1 MVKLPRILLTGPP
14 RCGKTTVV
22 QKVVARFPGRA
33 AGFYTREVRE
43 KGERVGFEIVTMDG
57 QVAWLSHVDF
67 PGTLR
72 VGKYGVNLEDF
83 HRLALPAMTFKPG
96 IELLVVDEIGKM
108 ECLSSAFVEAMER
121 LWAAPVPLL
130 ITVAEKGGGFI
141 HKVKEK
147 PDKTLIHVTSGN
159 RDGLPEK
166 ILKMFLL

>member
-1 MVKLPRILLTGPP
+1 
-14 RCGKTTVV
+14 
-22 QKVVARFPGRA
+22 
-33 AGFYTREVRE
+33 
-43 KGERVGFEIVTMDG
+43 
-57 QVAWLSHVDF
+57 
-67 PGTLR
+67 
-72 VGKYGVNLEDF
+72 
-83 HRLALPAMTFKPG
+83 
-96 IELLVVDEIGKM
+96 
-108 ECLSSAFVEAMER
+108 MER